1 MIILVDYMKILVT
14 GGAGFIGSHFI
25 NHRLAVHPEDSIINL
40 DNLTYAASLVNLE
53 QVSNSPNYK
62 FIKGDIT
69 DMSLVED
76 VIEGI
81 DTVVHFAAETHV
93 DRSILD
99 PWPFIQSNLV
109 GTYTLLEAAKKYK
122 INRFHHISTDEVFGT
137 LDLGDESKFSEKTL
151 YNPRSP
157 YSATK
162 AGSDHLVRA
171 YFHTYGLPV
180 TISNCS
186 NNFGPAMYPEKLVP
200 LAIINALEHK
210 NIPIHGDGKNERDW
224 LFVEDHIS
232 AIELILEKGAIGE
245 TYLIGG
251 LRNGI
256 SNLGIVK
263 KILSLLGESEDLI
276 KFVPDRLGNDR
287 KYDIDWS
294 KINKELGWEPKH
306 DLDDALKI
314 TVDWYKKNQA
324 WWKKIKEGEFK
335 EYYEKQFGKLEL

>member
-1 MIILVDYMKILVT
+1 MNLLVT

-25 NHRLAVHPEDSIINL
+25 NHRLIKHTEDSIINL
-40 DNLTYAASLVNLE
+40 DNLTYAASLVNLV
-53 QVSNSPNYK
+53 QVVDSPRYK
-62 FIKGDIT
+62 FIKGDVS
-69 DMSLVED
+69 DMALVEEVMD
-76 VIEGI
+76 GI

-93 DRSILD
+93 DRSITD
-99 PWPFIQSNLV
+99 PWPFVQSNVV
-109 GTYTLLEAAKKYK
+109 GTYTMLEVAKRHKVK
-122 INRFHHISTDEVFGT
+122 RFHHISTDEVFGT
-137 LDLGDESKFSEKTL
+137 LDLKNNRKFNEKTL

-171 YFHTYGLPV
+171 YFYTYGLPI

-186 NNFGPAMYPEKLVP
+186 NNFGPGMYPEKLIP
-200 LAIINALEHK
+200 LAIINAFEHK
-210 NIPIHGDGKNERDW
+210 KIPIHGDGKNERDW

-232 AIELILEKGAIGE
+232 AIELILEKGKIGE
-245 TYLIGG
+245 TYLVGG

-256 SNLGIVK
+256 SNLDIVK
-263 KILSLLGESEDLI
+263 KILFLAGEGEDLI

-306 DLDDALKI
+306 DLDEALKI
-314 TVDWYKKNQA
+314 TVDWYKKNEA
-324 WWKKIKEGEFK
+324 WWKKIKLGEFK
-335 EYYEKQFGKLEL
+335 EYYEKQFGNLDS